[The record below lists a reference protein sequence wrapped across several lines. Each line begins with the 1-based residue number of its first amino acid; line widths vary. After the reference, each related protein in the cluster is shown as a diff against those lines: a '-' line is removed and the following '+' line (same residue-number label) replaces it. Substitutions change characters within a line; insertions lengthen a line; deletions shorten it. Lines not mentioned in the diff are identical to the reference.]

1 MRNIPPTLAATRH
14 KLWRRAQA
22 PQPPAAKN
30 NDKRHPQANADSC
43 QPPEPAA
50 SDTTQPGP
58 AATANLAASAAHP
71 PSSSCELTTPAAA

>member
-1 MRNIPPTLAATRH
+1 MQNIPRTLAAACH
-14 KLWRRAQA
+14 MLWRRAPA

-30 NDKRHPQANADSC
+30 IDKRHPQVNAGSC

-58 AATANLAASAAHP
+58 AATVKLAASAAHP
-71 PSSSCELTTPAAA
+71 PSSSSKLTTPAAT